1 MSGAYQPG
9 AILAQGRGARPLCEF
24 KTTVQ
29 LDFRAGM
36 LKIFR
41 LATAALISAVLCG
54 AYFYFFEPRQLYATY
69 RCMTAARPW
78 YACFFHDQ
86 FSFSTDLFGMIYE
99 GRVGKGDYVDEF
111 ILSQGAYETH
121 VLFFLRDTMRKLNPQ
136 DGVFLD
142 VGANSGQHSMFMSH
156 YAKAVHAFE
165 PFPPVL
171 TRFRRMLDINKITNV
186 TVHSVGLGDKAAR
199 LPFNDRD
206 LSFSAGANN
215 NTRESMELEIVP
227 GDAALKEAGLMR
239 VDLVKMDIEGFE
251 KSALLGLADTLRR
264 DRPVVVFELTI
275 DSERPGLF
283 SSIADLR
290 DVFPEDY
297 DFVVFSQWD
306 FYTGFY
312 ELADLTSMAR
322 FDRKSIHNAVAY
334 PKEKKG
340 QIAFKAAARR
350 PNRIR

>member
-1 MSGAYQPG
+1 MLRVLRLGA
-9 AILAQGRGARPLCEF
+9 
-24 KTTVQ
+24 
-29 LDFRAGM
+29 
-36 LKIFR
+36 
-41 LATAALISAVLCG
+41 AALVSAVACG
-54 AYFYFFEPRQLYATY
+54 TYLYFFEPRKSYATY
-69 RCMTAARPW
+69 RCLTAASPW
-78 YACFFHDQ
+78 YACFVHNE
-86 FSFSTDLFGMIYE
+86 FSFRTDMFGMIYE
-99 GRVGKGDYVDEF
+99 GRVGKGDVVDEMV
-111 ILSQGAYETH
+111 LTQGSYETH
-121 VLFFLRDTMRKLNPQ
+121 VLFFLRDTMAKLNRHE
-136 DGVFLD
+136 GVFLD
-142 VGANSGQHSMFMSH
+142 VGANSGQHSMFMSR

-171 TRFRRMLDINKITNV
+171 ARFRRMLEINKIANV
-186 TVHSVGLGDKAAR
+186 TVHPVGLGREAAR
-199 LPFNDRD
+199 LPFDDRD
-206 LSFSAGANN
+206 LSFSLEAGNKSRA
-215 NTRESMELEIVP
+215 SMELEIVP
-227 GDAALKEAGLMR
+227 ADTALKEAGVMR

-283 SSIADLR
+283 SSPADLR

-297 DFVVFSQWD
+297 DFLVFSQWD

-322 FDRKSIHNAVAY
+322 FDRKSMQNAVAY